1 MSVATLEAQIK
12 SLPEECLEEVS
23 HFIEYVISKPG
34 SSESLIMIAFFQK
47 QALVKLLEK

>member
-23 HFIEYVISKPG
+23 HFSR
-34 SSESLIMIAFFQK
+34 SRLW
-47 QALVKLLEK
+47 